1 MIVHVFVLVLVV
13 ILWPI
18 LARTVAELCVGA
30 EVAVVVA
37 VAAAAAVVAVSPLE
51 LRRRLL
57 MVIIVVVVEVIL
69 AVGGTKASSLGTY
82 LYEVHIRWG
91 KGFPNKQTKIRDV
104 S

>member
-18 LARTVAELCVGA
+18 LARTVAGLCVGA

-57 MVIIVVVVEVIL
+57 VVIIVVVVVGL
-69 AVGGTKASSLGTY
+69 AVGGGKAASLGRY
-82 LYEVHIRWG
+82 LYEVR
-91 KGFPNKQTKIRDV
+91 
-104 S
+104 SM